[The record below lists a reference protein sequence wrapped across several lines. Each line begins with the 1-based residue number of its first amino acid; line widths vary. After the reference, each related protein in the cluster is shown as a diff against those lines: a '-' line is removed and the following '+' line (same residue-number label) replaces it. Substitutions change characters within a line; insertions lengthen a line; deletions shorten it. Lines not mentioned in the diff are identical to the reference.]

1 MRESRTPKELITKED
16 REEAARFY
24 FLSLTGMQRDWVDR
38 GEMEDAMDPDTVA
51 LAGVIAK
58 VRMHAY
64 REGFLAGT
72 AALVK
77 TTEKV
82 KKNANATG
90 TR

>member
-1 MRESRTPKELITKED
+1 MNRVSKEMITKED

-24 FLSLTGMQRDWVDR
+24 FHSLTGMQRDWVER
-38 GEMEDAMDPDTVA
+38 GEMEEAMDPDAVA
-51 LAGVIAK
+51 LSGVIAK
-58 VRMHAY
+58 IRRHAY

-82 KKNANATG
+82 KNANT
-90 TR
+90 TRTR

>member
-1 MRESRTPKELITKED
+1 VNRVSKEMITKED

-24 FLSLTGMQRDWVDR
+24 FHSLSGLQNDWVER
-38 GEMEDAMDPDTVA
+38 GICEESMDPDTVA
-51 LAGVIAK
+51 LAGIISK
-58 VRMHAY
+58 VRRHAY

-82 KKNANATG
+82 KK
-90 TR
+90 

>member
-1 MRESRTPKELITKED
+1 MSESRVPKDAITKED

-24 FLSLTGMQRDWVDR
+24 FHSLSGLQNDWVER
-38 GEMEDAMDPDTVA
+38 GICEESMDPDAVA

-58 VRMHAY
+58 VRRHAH

-82 KKNANATG
+82 KK
-90 TR
+90 